1 MKIQTTAALAIMAIA
16 GSTQAQLLNPSFET
30 PGFPQTFANWDT
42 FGGNISPDIDELVL
56 DGAVSVKIF
65 GNFTGGF
72 NNSGMYQTLAAT
84 ANPGDVWEAS
94 VNTAHLTGDE
104 LQEGALAF
112 VSLVYIDANGVNLY
126 DYATDALV
134 PSDPSD
140 TFLLRTAADVAPL
153 GTAQVQ
159 IVIGLNQF
167 EPTSDVNGDT
177 VIDGGDQAAGAAHFD
192 LAGLT
197 FQTAGNAIPFRNGG
211 FEDSIYGR
219 EFETWT
225 AFGNGIGNVGQNYD
239 VVRADGAAACFI
251 YGQFNGAQNDSGVF
265 QGVPAS
271 AGENWEAS
279 VKVRPNPGDE
289 PGLGN
294 SATLSLVFLDGSGNI
309 LSDNPVLA
317 ADHTTSSSMF
327 HDVSVSATA
336 PAGTAEA
343 QIVLVY
349 SQAEPLSDVNGDTV
363 IDGGDQ
369 PTGAIIFDGANLAIA
384 DSAGPCCDQ
393 NGDMVCSPADF
404 SAWVANFNSGNLDAD
419 VNRDGAVSP
428 ADFSAWVAAFNLGI
442 ASGTT
447 CN

>member
-30 PGFPQTFANWDT
+30 PGFPDVFNAWGQ
-42 FGGNISPDIDELVL
+42 FGGNINPDLDELIL
-56 DGAVSVKIF
+56 DGDVSAKIF

-72 NNSGMYQTLAAT
+72 NNSGMFQTITAT
-84 ANPGDVWEAS
+84 VNPGDIWQAS
-94 VNTAHLTGDE
+94 INTAHLSGDE

-112 VSLVYIDANGVNLY
+112 LSLVYIDANGVNLY
-126 DYATDALV
+126 DYAVDALT
-134 PSDPSD
+134 PSDPAD
-140 TFLLRTAADVAPL
+140 TFILRTAADVAPL
-153 GTAQVQ
+153 GAAQVQ

-167 EPTSDVNGDT
+167 APTADVNGDT
-177 VIDGGDQAAGAAHFD
+177 VIDGGDQAGGAAHFD

-197 FQTAGNAIPFRNGG
+197 FQSAGNPIPFRNGG
-211 FEDSIYGR
+211 FEEGVYGR
-219 EFETWT
+219 EFESWT
-225 AFGNGIGNVGQNYD
+225 AFGNSIGNVGQNFD
-239 VVRADGAAACFI
+239 VVRDDGDAACFI
-251 YGQFNGAQNDSGVF
+251 YGQFNGVQNDSGVY
-265 QGVPAS
+265 QGVPAA
-271 AGENWEAS
+271 AGETWEAS

-294 SATLSLVFLDGSGNI
+294 TATLSLLFLDASGNV
-309 LSDNPVLA
+309 LADNPVLA

-384 DSAGPCCDQ
+384 DAAGPCCDQ

-442 ASGTT
+442 ASGAT